1 MADFTGC
8 KCPVCQQPFTEE
20 DDLVVCPECGA
31 PYHRA
36 CYQKNAGCLFA
47 GRHGAGFEWKPAPG
61 EMPGRDAASAFGA
74 EIACPACGAM
84 NPAGGLFCESCG
96 APLRAGG
103 PRYAPGSGPAASGPS
118 GHGPASYGPAT
129 GPQYDP
135 YAGARQAAPGQLHPE
150 DDLGGVKARD
160 WEAFL
165 GPNAGYYLMNF
176 KRMAV
181 TGQKLAVSFSAFFF
195 GPFYFFYRKMWVP
208 AAILLTLDV
217 FGAYIP
223 QLLQFLVLAES
234 PLVAGLNLEVFST
247 VLNVLRVV
255 NLAIQFTEG
264 LFAVYWYRRIGEK
277 RIART
282 LQSCTAADAPAALA
296 KAGGV
301 SVTALVVSLSVVL
314 GIYLLLSF
322 MALAPLMAAPMA
334 GLAV

>member
-1 MADFTGC
+1 MADYTGC
-8 KCPVCQQPFTEE
+8 KCPVCQQPFSDG
-20 DDLVVCPECGA
+20 DDVVVCPECGA

-47 GRHGAGFEWKPAPG
+47 DRHAPGFEWKPAPG
-61 EMPGRDAASAFGA
+61 EMPNRETASASQD

-103 PRYAPGSGPAASGPS
+103 PRYAPGSGPAASGP
-118 GHGPASYGPAT
+118 ASYGPAA
-129 GPQYDP
+129 GPQGYSYTD
-135 YAGARQAAPGQLHPE
+135 AQQAAPGMLHPDE
-150 DDLGGVKARD
+150 DLGGVKARD
-160 WEAFL
+160 WAAFL

-181 TGQKLAVSFSAFFF
+181 TGQKLAISFSAFFF
-195 GPFYFFYRKMWVP
+195 GPFYFFYRKMWLP
-208 AAILLTLDV
+208 AAIFLTLDV
-217 FGAYIP
+217 FGVYIP
-223 QLLQFLVLAES
+223 QLLQFLVLADS
-234 PLVAGLNLEVFST
+234 TLVAGLDLNVFSV

-255 NLAIQFTEG
+255 NLAVQFAAG
-264 LFAVYWYRRIGEK
+264 LFAVYWYRHIGEK

-282 LQSCTAADAPAALA
+282 LQSCSPAEAPAVLA

-301 SVTALVVSLSVVL
+301 SVIALVVSLSVVF

-322 MALAPLMAAPMA
+322 MALAPMMAAPLA

>member
-1 MADFTGC
+1 MADYTGC
-8 KCPVCQQPFTEE
+8 KCPVCQQPFTEK
-20 DDLVVCPECGA
+20 DDVVVCPECGA
-31 PYHRA
+31 PYHRD

-47 GRHGAGFEWKPAPG
+47 DRHGAGFEWKPAPG
-61 EMPGRDAASAFGA
+61 EMPNRDASAAGS
-74 EIACPACGAM
+74 EISCPACGAM

-96 APLRAGG
+96 APLRTG
-103 PRYAPGSGPAASGPS
+103 GPAASGP
-118 GHGPASYGPAT
+118 ASYGPNTA
-129 GPQYDP
+129 PQYDP

-160 WEAFL
+160 WAAFL

-176 KRMAV
+176 KRMTV

-195 GPFYFFYRKMWVP
+195 GPFYFFYRKMWLP
-208 AAILLTLDV
+208 AAIFLTLDV

-234 PLVAGLNLEVFST
+234 PLVAGLNLDVFST

-255 NLAIQFTEG
+255 NLAVQFTEG

-277 RIART
+277 RIARV
-282 LQSCTAADAPAALA
+282 LQSCSPAEAPAALA
-296 KAGGV
+296 KEGGV
-301 SVTALVVSLSVVL
+301 SLAALIVSLSVVL
-314 GIYLLLSF
+314 GLYIMLSF

>member
-8 KCPVCQQPFTEE
+8 KCPVCQQPFTDG

-47 GRHGAGFEWKPAPG
+47 DRHGAGFEWKPAPG
-61 EMPGRDAASAFGA
+61 EMPNRDSSSASGQ
-74 EIACPACGAM
+74 EIRCAACGAM

-96 APLRAGG
+96 APLRSGG

-118 GHGPASYGPAT
+118 GYGPASYGPAT

-150 DDLGGVKARD
+150 DDLCGVKARD
-160 WEAFL
+160 WAAFL

-208 AAILLTLDV
+208 AAIFLTLDV

>member
-1 MADFTGC
+1 MADYTGC
-8 KCPVCQQPFTEE
+8 KCPVCQQPFSDG
-20 DDLVVCPECGA
+20 DDVVVCPECGA

-47 GRHGAGFEWKPAPG
+47 DRHAPGFEWKPAPG
-61 EMPGRDAASAFGA
+61 EMPNRETASASQD

-103 PRYAPGSGPAASGPS
+103 PRYAPGSGPAASGP
-118 GHGPASYGPAT
+118 ASYGPAA
-129 GPQYDP
+129 GPQGYSYTD
-135 YAGARQAAPGQLHPE
+135 AQQAAPGMLHPDE
-150 DDLGGVKARD
+150 DLGGVKARD
-160 WEAFL
+160 WAAFL

-181 TGQKLAVSFSAFFF
+181 TGQKLAISFSAFFF
-195 GPFYFFYRKMWVP
+195 GPFYFFYRKMWLP
-208 AAILLTLDV
+208 AAIFLTLDV
-217 FGAYIP
+217 FGVYIP
-223 QLLQFLVLAES
+223 QLLQFLVLADS
-234 PLVAGLNLEVFST
+234 SLVAGLDLNVFSV

-255 NLAIQFTEG
+255 NLAVQFAAG
-264 LFAVYWYRRIGEK
+264 LFAVYWYRHISEK

-282 LQSCTAADAPAALA
+282 LQSCSPAEAPAALA

-301 SVTALVVSLSVVL
+301 SVIALVVSLSVVF

-322 MALAPLMAAPMA
+322 MALAPMMAAPLAGMA
-334 GLAV
+334 V

>member
-1 MADFTGC
+1 MADYTGC
-8 KCPVCQQPFTEE
+8 KCPVCQQPFTEK
-20 DDLVVCPECGA
+20 DDVVVCPECGA
-31 PYHRA
+31 PYHRD

-47 GRHGAGFEWKPAPG
+47 DRHGAGFEWKPAPG
-61 EMPGRDAASAFGA
+61 EMPNRDASAAGS
-74 EIACPACGAM
+74 EISCPACGAM

-96 APLRAGG
+96 APLRTGG
-103 PRYAPGSGPAASGPS
+103 PRYAPGSGPAAS
-118 GHGPASYGPAT
+118 YGPNTA
-129 GPQYDP
+129 PQYDP

-160 WEAFL
+160 WAAFL

-176 KRMAV
+176 KRMTV

-195 GPFYFFYRKMWVP
+195 GPFYFFYRKMWLP
-208 AAILLTLDV
+208 AAIFLTLDV

-234 PLVAGLNLEVFST
+234 PLVAGLNLDVFST

-255 NLAIQFTEG
+255 NLAVQFTEG

-277 RIART
+277 RIARV
-282 LQSCTAADAPAALA
+282 LQSCSPAEAPAALA
-296 KAGGV
+296 KEGGV
-301 SVTALVVSLSVVL
+301 SLAALIVSLSVVL
-314 GIYLLLSF
+314 GLYIMLSF

>member
-1 MADFTGC
+1 MADYTGC
-8 KCPVCQQPFTEE
+8 KCPVCQQPFTEK
-20 DDLVVCPECGA
+20 DDVVVCPECGA
-31 PYHRA
+31 PYHRD

-47 GRHGAGFEWKPAPG
+47 DRHGADFEWKPAPG
-61 EMPGRDAASAFGA
+61 EMPNRGASAAGS
-74 EIACPACGAM
+74 EISCPACGAM

-96 APLRAGG
+96 APLRTGG
-103 PRYAPGSGPAASGPS
+103 PRYAPGSGPAASGP
-118 GHGPASYGPAT
+118 ASYGPNTA
-129 GPQYDP
+129 PQYDP

-160 WEAFL
+160 WAAFL

-176 KRMAV
+176 KRMTV

-195 GPFYFFYRKMWVP
+195 GPFYFFYRKMWLP
-208 AAILLTLDV
+208 AAIFLTLDV

-234 PLVAGLNLEVFST
+234 PLVAGLNLDVFST

-255 NLAIQFTEG
+255 NLAVQFTEG
-264 LFAVYWYRRIGEK
+264 LFAVYWYRRISEK
-277 RIART
+277 RIARV
-282 LQSCTAADAPAALA
+282 LQSCSPAEAPAALA
-296 KAGGV
+296 KEGGV
-301 SVTALVVSLSVVL
+301 SLAALIVSLSVVL
-314 GIYLLLSF
+314 GLYIMLSF

>member
-1 MADFTGC
+1 MADYTGC
-8 KCPVCQQPFTEE
+8 KCPVCQQPFSDG
-20 DDLVVCPECGA
+20 DDVVVCPECGA

-47 GRHGAGFEWKPAPG
+47 DRHAPGFEWKPAPG
-61 EMPGRDAASAFGA
+61 EMPNRETASATQD

-84 NPAGGLFCESCG
+84 NPPGGLFCESCG

-103 PRYAPGSGPAASGPS
+103 PRYAPGSGPAASGP
-118 GHGPASYGPAT
+118 ASYGPAA
-129 GPQYDP
+129 GPQGYS
-135 YAGARQAAPGQLHPE
+135 YTEARQTAPGMLHPDE
-150 DDLGGVKARD
+150 DLGGVKARD
-160 WEAFL
+160 WAAFL

-181 TGQKLAVSFSAFFF
+181 TGQKLAISFSAFFF
-195 GPFYFFYRKMWVP
+195 GPFYFFYRKMWLP
-208 AAILLTLDV
+208 AAIFLTLDV
-217 FGAYIP
+217 FGVYIP
-223 QLLQFLVLAES
+223 QLLQFLVLADS
-234 PLVAGLNLEVFST
+234 PLVAGLDLNVFSV

-255 NLAIQFTEG
+255 NLAVQFAAG

-282 LQSCTAADAPAALA
+282 LQSCTPAEAPAALA

-301 SVTALVVSLSVVL
+301 SVIALVVSLSVVF

-322 MALAPLMAAPMA
+322 MALAPMMAAPLA

>member
-1 MADFTGC
+1 MADYTGC
-8 KCPVCQQPFTEE
+8 KCPVCQQPFAEG
-20 DDLVVCPECGA
+20 DDVVVCPECGA

-47 GRHGAGFEWKPAPG
+47 DRHGAGFEWKPAPG
-61 EMPGRDAASAFGA
+61 EMPDRDASAASQS

-103 PRYAPGSGPAASGPS
+103 PRYAPGNGPS
-118 GHGPASYGPAT
+118 ASGPASYGPASY
-129 GPQYDP
+129 GPAAGPRFDP
-135 YAGARQAAPGQLHPE
+135 FAGARQTAAGPLHPDE
-150 DDLGGVKARD
+150 DLGGVKARD
-160 WEAFL
+160 WAAFL
-165 GPNAGYYLMNF
+165 GPNAGYYLLNF

-195 GPFYFFYRKMWVP
+195 GPFYFFYRKMWLP
-208 AAILLTLDV
+208 AAIFLALDV
-217 FGAYIP
+217 FGVYIP
-223 QLLQFLVLAES
+223 QLLQFLILADS
-234 PLVAGLNLEVFST
+234 PLVAGLDPNAFSV

-255 NLAIQFTEG
+255 NLAVQFLEG

-282 LQSCTAADAPAALA
+282 LQSCSPAEAPAALT

-301 SVTALVVSLSVVL
+301 SMIALVVSLSVVF
-314 GIYLLLSF
+314 GIYMLLSF
-322 MALAPLMAAPMA
+322 MALAPVMATPLA
-334 GLAV
+334 GIAV

>member
-1 MADFTGC
+1 M
-8 KCPVCQQPFTEE
+8 
-20 DDLVVCPECGA
+20 
-31 PYHRA
+31 
-36 CYQKNAGCLFA
+36 
-47 GRHGAGFEWKPAPG
+47 
-61 EMPGRDAASAFGA
+61 
-74 EIACPACGAM
+74 
-84 NPAGGLFCESCG
+84 
-96 APLRAGG
+96 
-103 PRYAPGSGPAASGPS
+103 
-118 GHGPASYGPAT
+118 
-129 GPQYDP
+129 
-135 YAGARQAAPGQLHPE
+135 
-150 DDLGGVKARD
+150 KARD
-160 WEAFL
+160 WAAFL

-195 GPFYFFYRKMWVP
+195 GPFYFFYRKMWAP
-208 AAILLTLDV
+208 AAIFLTLDV

>member
-1 MADFTGC
+1 MADYTGC
-8 KCPVCQQPFTEE
+8 KCPVCQQPFTDG
-20 DDLVVCPECGA
+20 DDVVVCPECGA

-47 GRHGAGFEWKPAPG
+47 DRHGAGFEWKPAPG
-61 EMPGRDAASAFGA
+61 EMPDRETASGT
-74 EIACPACGAM
+74 ELACPACGAM

-96 APLRAGG
+96 APLRTGG
-103 PRYAPGSGPAASGPS
+103 PRYAPGAGPAASGPS
-118 GHGPASYGPAT
+118 GYGPHTA
-129 GPQYDP
+129 PQYGP
-135 YAGARQAAPGQLHPE
+135 YAEAHQPAPGQLSPE

-160 WEAFL
+160 WAAFL

-195 GPFYFFYRKMWVP
+195 GPFYFFYRKMWLP
-208 AAILLTLDV
+208 AAIFLTLDV

-223 QLLQFLVLAES
+223 QMLQFLVLAES
-234 PLVAGLNLEVFST
+234 PLVAGLNLDVFSN

-255 NLAIQFTEG
+255 NLAIQFTQG

-282 LQSCTAADAPAALA
+282 LQSCSAAEAPAALA

-301 SVTALVVSLSVVL
+301 SLTAVVVSVSLVL
-314 GIYLLLSF
+314 GINFLLSF

>member
-1 MADFTGC
+1 MADYTGC
-8 KCPVCQQPFTEE
+8 KCPVCQQPFSDG
-20 DDLVVCPECGA
+20 DDVVVCPECGA

-36 CYQKNAGCLFA
+36 CYRKNAGCLFA
-47 GRHGAGFEWKPAPG
+47 DRHAPGFEWKPAPG
-61 EMPGRDAASAFGA
+61 EMPNRETASASQD

-103 PRYAPGSGPAASGPS
+103 PRYAPGSGPAASGP
-118 GHGPASYGPAT
+118 ASYGPAA
-129 GPQYDP
+129 GPQGYS
-135 YAGARQAAPGQLHPE
+135 YTEARQPAPGMLHPDE
-150 DDLGGVKARD
+150 DLGGVKARD
-160 WEAFL
+160 WAAFL

-181 TGQKLAVSFSAFFF
+181 TGQKLAISFSAFFF
-195 GPFYFFYRKMWVP
+195 GPFYFFYRKMWLP
-208 AAILLTLDV
+208 AAIFLTLDV
-217 FGAYIP
+217 FGVYIP
-223 QLLQFLVLAES
+223 QLLQFLVLADS
-234 PLVAGLNLEVFST
+234 TLVAGLDLNVFSV

-255 NLAIQFTEG
+255 NLAVQFAAG

-282 LQSCTAADAPAALA
+282 LQSCTPAEAPAALA

-301 SVTALVVSLSVVL
+301 SVIALVVSLSVVF

-322 MALAPLMAAPMA
+322 MALAPMMAAPLA

>member
-1 MADFTGC
+1 MADYTGC
-8 KCPVCQQPFTEE
+8 KCPVCQQPFSDG
-20 DDLVVCPECGA
+20 DDVVVCPECGA

-47 GRHGAGFEWKPAPG
+47 DRHAPGFEWKPAPG
-61 EMPGRDAASAFGA
+61 EMPNRETASASQD

-103 PRYAPGSGPAASGPS
+103 PRYAPGSGPAASGP
-118 GHGPASYGPAT
+118 ASYGPAA
-129 GPQYDP
+129 GPQGYSYTD
-135 YAGARQAAPGQLHPE
+135 AQQAAPGMLHPDE
-150 DDLGGVKARD
+150 DLGGVKARD
-160 WEAFL
+160 WAAFL

-181 TGQKLAVSFSAFFF
+181 TGQKLAISFSAFFF
-195 GPFYFFYRKMWVP
+195 GPFYFFYRKMWLP
-208 AAILLTLDV
+208 AAIFLTLDV

-234 PLVAGLNLEVFST
+234 PLVAGLNLDVFST

-255 NLAIQFTEG
+255 NLAVQFTEG

-277 RIART
+277 RIARV
-282 LQSCTAADAPAALA
+282 LQSCSPAEAPAALA
-296 KAGGV
+296 KEGGV
-301 SVTALVVSLSVVL
+301 SLAALIVSLSVVL
-314 GIYLLLSF
+314 GLYIMLSF

>member
-1 MADFTGC
+1 MADYTGC
-8 KCPVCQQPFTEE
+8 KCPVCQQPFSDG
-20 DDLVVCPECGA
+20 DDVVVCPECGA

-47 GRHGAGFEWKPAPG
+47 DRHAPGFEWKPAPG
-61 EMPGRDAASAFGA
+61 EMPNRETVSASQD

-103 PRYAPGSGPAASGPS
+103 PRYAPGSGPAASGP
-118 GHGPASYGPAT
+118 ASYGPAA
-129 GPQYDP
+129 GPQGYSYTD
-135 YAGARQAAPGQLHPE
+135 AQQAAPGMLHPDE
-150 DDLGGVKARD
+150 DLGGVKARD
-160 WEAFL
+160 WAAFL

-181 TGQKLAVSFSAFFF
+181 TGQKLAISFSAFFF
-195 GPFYFFYRKMWVP
+195 GPFYFFYRKMWLP
-208 AAILLTLDV
+208 AAIFLTLDV
-217 FGAYIP
+217 FGVYIP
-223 QLLQFLVLAES
+223 QLLQFLVLADS
-234 PLVAGLNLEVFST
+234 SLVAGLDLNVFSV
-247 VLNVLRVV
+247 VLNVLWVV
-255 NLAIQFTEG
+255 NLAVQFAAG

-282 LQSCTAADAPAALA
+282 LQSCSPAEAPAALA

-301 SVTALVVSLSVVL
+301 SVIALVVSLSVVF

-322 MALAPLMAAPMA
+322 MALAPMMAAPLAGMA
-334 GLAV
+334 V

>member
-1 MADFTGC
+1 MADYTGC
-8 KCPVCQQPFTEE
+8 KCPVCQQPFTEG
-20 DDLVVCPECGA
+20 DDVVVCPACGA

-36 CYQKNAGCLFA
+36 CYQKSAGCLFA
-47 GRHGAGFEWKPAPG
+47 DRHGVDFEWKPAPG
-61 EMPGRDAASAFGA
+61 EMPNRDASSAAGA
-74 EIACPACGAM
+74 EIPCPACGAM

-103 PRYAPGSGPAASGPS
+103 PRYAPGSGPAAA
-118 GHGPASYGPAT
+118 GPASYGPAA

-135 YAGARQAAPGQLHPE
+135 YAGAQAAGAPLRPE

-160 WEAFL
+160 WAAFL

-181 TGQKLAVSFSAFFF
+181 TGQKLAVTFSAFFF

-208 AAILLTLDV
+208 AALFLTLDV

-234 PLVAGLNLEVFST
+234 PLVAGLNLDVFST

-282 LQSCTAADAPAALA
+282 LQSCTPAEAPAALA
-296 KAGGV
+296 RAGGV
-301 SVTALVVSLSVVL
+301 SLTALVVSLSVVMGL
-314 GIYLLLSF
+314 YILLSF
-322 MALAPLMAAPMA
+322 MALAPLMATPMA
-334 GLAV
+334 GMAV

>member
-1 MADFTGC
+1 M
-8 KCPVCQQPFTEE
+8 
-20 DDLVVCPECGA
+20 
-31 PYHRA
+31 
-36 CYQKNAGCLFA
+36 
-47 GRHGAGFEWKPAPG
+47 
-61 EMPGRDAASAFGA
+61 
-74 EIACPACGAM
+74 
-84 NPAGGLFCESCG
+84 
-96 APLRAGG
+96 
-103 PRYAPGSGPAASGPS
+103 
-118 GHGPASYGPAT
+118 
-129 GPQYDP
+129 
-135 YAGARQAAPGQLHPE
+135 
-150 DDLGGVKARD
+150 KARD
-160 WEAFL
+160 WAAFL

-208 AAILLTLDV
+208 AAIFLTLDV